1 MHHGRQIARVVGWA
15 LGLSLAVALAPAC
28 SRRPPDTA
36 ADEQLFAL
44 PAWCGKAG
52 PRRPW
57 TSWAVDR
64 GRDPTG
70 NGVCGVRLPAAPT
83 DDDAGVCV
91 ELRDNRV
98 ARAEIRGGDERR
110 ALGSPAIDDW
120 SPVQIGSEVVLVR
133 LEGRT
138 LRARSVDGSSALDG
152 PCFFR

>member
-1 MHHGRQIARVVGWA
+1 MDRGRRIVRVLASSLV
-15 LGLSLAVALAPAC
+15 LSLVAALAPAC
-28 SRRPPDTA
+28 SRRQPDTA

-44 PAWCGKAG
+44 PAWCGKGG

-57 TSWAVDR
+57 TSWAADR

-70 NGVCGVRLPAAPT
+70 NGVCGVRLPAAPA

-98 ARAEIRGGDERR
+98 ASAEIRGGDERR
-110 ALGSPAIDDW
+110 SLGSPPIDDW